1 MNSLPE
7 SSQSPDGDESVTAG
21 TSSSPIEEPISRV
34 QRDGV
39 DYLLLGT
46 AHVSKASAE
55 AARALAQ
62 SAEVDAIAVE
72 LDSAR
77 HQSLTDPDAW
87 RQMDLFQV
95 IRQGKA
101 GLVAAN
107 LALGAYQKRLADQF
121 GIEPGAE
128 LKAACEVAQ
137 ARELPLWLV
146 DRDIGTTLK
155 RAYGAVRFWDKLML
169 ISGML
174 GSLFYDEKIEED
186 EIEKLKESDV
196 LERTFAEFASQSE
209 PLYRS
214 LIAER
219 DQFMAARLR
228 SEAASSG
235 AKSVLAIVGAGHLK
249 GLTEALASGAEEPTD
264 VCERLN
270 QPPPPSIWGK
280 LFSWGLM
287 AMLVGLLVWGFQK
300 GLSTGAE
307 VLTVY
312 VAATGGLAA
321 VGALLAG
328 GHPLS
333 ALAGGLSAPL
343 TVLHPALAAGMF
355 SAGAEVYLRR
365 PKVAD
370 FEALKDDVLSFAGW
384 RRNRV
389 ARALLVFV
397 LTNFATMI
405 GVYTAGFEMFR
416 RLSE

>member
-1 MNSLPE
+1 LNSPTNDAAEVDAAIAPE
-7 SSQSPDGDESVTAG
+7 GNLALLQDE
-21 TSSSPIEEPISRV
+21 PMERV
-34 QRDGV
+34 HRDGV

-46 AHVSKASAE
+46 AHVSKASAD
-55 AARALAQ
+55 AARALAE

-87 RQMDLFQV
+87 RKMDLFEV
-95 IRQGKA
+95 IKQGKA

-128 LKAACEVAQ
+128 LKAACEVAEK
-137 ARELPLWLV
+137 RELPLWLV
-146 DRDIGTTLK
+146 DRDVGLTLK
-155 RAYGAVRFWDKLML
+155 RAYGAVRFWDKMML

-174 GSLFYDEKIEED
+174 GSLVFEDTIDED
-186 EIEKLKESDV
+186 EIEKLKESDM
-196 LERTFAEFASQSE
+196 LERTFSEFASQSE

-219 DQFMAARLR
+219 DEFMAAKLR
-228 SEAASSG
+228 DHASSSG

-249 GLTEALASGAEEPTD
+249 GLTEALTNADSDPAE
-264 VCERLN
+264 VFERLN

-280 LFSWGLM
+280 VFSWGMLAVLVSLM
-287 AMLVGLLVWGFQK
+287 GWGFVQ

-312 VAATGGLAA
+312 VLATGGLAA
-321 VGALLAG
+321 LGALIAG

-343 TVLHPALAAGMF
+343 TVLHPALASGMF
-355 SAGAEVYLRR
+355 SAGTEVYLRR
-365 PKVAD
+365 PTVAD
-370 FEALKDDVLSFAGW
+370 FEALKDDVVSFAGW

-397 LTNFATMI
+397 ITNFATMI

-416 RLSE
+416 RLQE

>member
-1 MNSLPE
+1 M
-7 SSQSPDGDESVTAG
+7 
-21 TSSSPIEEPISRV
+21 EEPISRV

-228 SEAASSG
+228 SEA
-235 AKSVLAIVGAGHLK
+235 
-249 GLTEALASGAEEPTD
+249 
-264 VCERLN
+264 
-270 QPPPPSIWGK
+270 
-280 LFSWGLM
+280 
-287 AMLVGLLVWGFQK
+287 
-300 GLSTGAE
+300 
-307 VLTVY
+307 
-312 VAATGGLAA
+312 
-321 VGALLAG
+321 
-328 GHPLS
+328 
-333 ALAGGLSAPL
+333 
-343 TVLHPALAAGMF
+343 
-355 SAGAEVYLRR
+355 
-365 PKVAD
+365 
-370 FEALKDDVLSFAGW
+370 
-384 RRNRV
+384 
-389 ARALLVFV
+389 
-397 LTNFATMI
+397 
-405 GVYTAGFEMFR
+405 
-416 RLSE
+416 

>member
-1 MNSLPE
+1 MNSPVDGAAELDTKPAPQDIELP
-7 SSQSPDGDESVTAG
+7 SDE
-21 TSSSPIEEPISRV
+21 PIERV
-34 QRDGV
+34 HRDGV
-39 DYLLLGT
+39 DYILLGT

-55 AARALAQ
+55 AAKLMAE
-62 SAEVDAIAVE
+62 SAAVDAIAVE

-87 RQMDLFQV
+87 RKMDLFEV
-95 IRQGKA
+95 IKQGKA

-128 LKAACEVAQ
+128 LKVACEVAQ
-137 ARELPLWLV
+137 KRELPLWLV
-146 DRDIGTTLK
+146 DRDIGLTLK

-174 GSLFYDEKIEED
+174 GGLVFDDKIEED
-186 EIEKLKESDV
+186 EIEKLKESDM

-219 DQFMAARLR
+219 DEFMAAKLR
-228 SEAASSG
+228 EHASTSG

-249 GLTEALASGAEEPTD
+249 GLSEALANADSVPSE
-264 VCERLN
+264 VFERLN

-280 LFSWGLM
+280 VFSWGMLIALVSLM
-287 AMLVGLLVWGFQK
+287 GWGFVQ

-307 VLTVY
+307 ILTVY
-312 VAATGGLAA
+312 VAATGGLAFL
-321 VGALLAG
+321 GALIAG

-343 TVLHPALAAGMF
+343 TVLHPVLASGMF
-355 SAGAEVYLRR
+355 SAGTEAYLRR
-365 PKVAD
+365 PTVAD
-370 FEALKDDVLSFAGW
+370 FEALKDDVVSFAGW

-389 ARALLVFV
+389 ARTLLVFV
-397 LTNFATMI
+397 ITNFATMI
-405 GVYTAGFEMFR
+405 GVYLAGFEMFR
-416 RLSE
+416 RLN